1 MAIINVLKKQ
11 VNVIITLGSYTTHQ
25 MQQASAKYGVL
36 SFHPFHIPVK
46 VIITGQK

>member
-11 VNVIITLGSYTTHQ
+11 VNVIIILCSYTTHQ
-25 MQQASAKYGVL
+25 MHQSSAKYGDL
-36 SFHPFHIPVK
+36 SFYPFHIHVK